1 MNQELELSNQLVS
14 EGMTPLGEVSEL
26 TKEQILDE
34 EIFETIFG
42 TEDPIARTR
51 LIVSLSE
58 RAKELKIGRNFDKL
72 LKTYQTEYAQRFK
85 QKGSNTIQFTEPPIK
100 DLKCGKWECVD
111 AGVTKSTMGAGM
123 IPTTIVACTHPIL
136 PVERLINVDSETEKI
151 KLAFFKDNKWQY
163 ITVERSMVAN
173 KSNIIQLSDRGIEV
187 NSENAKDL
195 VSYIADVVSLNA
207 KEIPVNRSTDR
218 LGWIGDEFAP
228 YVDDL
233 KYDGDFAFK
242 DVYAS
247 LNEVGDYEEW
257 KKMCREVRGK
267 SKIAHLLVA
276 SSFASI
282 LNKRLGV
289 LPFVVHIWGGTGTGK
304 TVGLMLAM
312 SIWGNPEVGKL
323 VRTLNATQV
332 ALARYASFVHDIPF
346 AGDELQTIKNRW
358 DSFDNLVMYLTEGV
372 DRGRGKA
379 YGGIEIL
386 KEWNCSFLFTGEEPI
401 TKQTSGGGV
410 KNRVIEVEAT
420 EKVIEDGNY
429 VSNFVRKNYG
439 FAGKEFISN
448 IPKQEELQDRY
459 REIFKNILKETD
471 TTDKQAM
478 AMATILLAD
487 EISTDLIFKDEKLKI
502 EDVKGWVTNTK
513 DVDVAA
519 RAYDWTIDWISQN
532 INRFKENETGNGET
546 WGKYAEEEDTC
557 LVNRN
562 VYIDALNKAGFDFSA
577 VIRKFADREQIV
589 RNSQGK
595 FSHQT
600 KVFGIKANYI
610 KFRLEPEKSDIAYE
624 ENYQETMEDLPF

>member
-1 MNQELELSNQLVS
+1 MNQESELSEELMN
-14 EGMTPLGEVSEL
+14 EGFTPFGEINEL
-26 TKEQILDE
+26 TKETILDK
-34 EIFETIFG
+34 EIFEHIFSI
-42 TEDPIARTR
+42 DNQIARTT
-51 LIVSLSE
+51 LIVKLQE
-58 RAKELKIGRNFDKL
+58 RARELKNIRSFDKL
-72 LKTYQTEYAQRFK
+72 LKAYQTEFAQRYK
-85 QKGSNTIQFTEPPIK
+85 QQGSNTIQFTQPPIEN
-100 DLKCGKWECVD
+100 LKCGKWECND
-111 AGVTKSTMGAGM
+111 TGVIKNTMSAGM
-123 IPTTIVACTHPIL
+123 IPTTIVACSHPIL

-195 VSYIADVVSLNA
+195 VSYIAEVVSLNA

-218 LGWIGDEFAP
+218 LGWIEDEFAP

-257 KKMCREVRGK
+257 KKMCRTVRK
-267 SKIAHLLVA
+267 QSKIAHLLIA
-276 SSFASI
+276 ASFAST
-282 LNKRLGV
+282 LNQMLGV

-332 ALARYASFVHDIPF
+332 ALARYAAFVHDIPF

-358 DSFDNLVMYLTEGV
+358 DSFDNLIMYLTEGV

-379 YGGIEIL
+379 YGGIELL
-386 KEWNCSFLFTGEEPI
+386 KEWNCCFLFTGEEPI
-401 TKQTSGGGV
+401 TKATSGGGV
-410 KNRVIEVEAT
+410 KNRVIEVEAI
-420 EKVIEDGNY
+420 EKVIEDGNFI
-429 VSNFVRKNYG
+429 SNFVRNNYG
-439 FAGKEFISN
+439 HAGKEFINN
-448 IPKQEELQDRY
+448 IPKKEKLQERY
-459 REIFKNILKETD
+459 REIFKNILEKTD

-487 EISTDLIFKDEKLKI
+487 EISTELIFKDEKMTL
-502 EDVKGWVTNTK
+502 EDVEKWLTSSK
-513 DVDVAA
+513 DVDVSA
-519 RAYDWTIDWISQN
+519 RAYDWTINWISQN
-532 INRFKENETGNGET
+532 INKFKENESGEI
-546 WGKYAEEEDTC
+546 WGKYIEEEDVC
-557 LVNRN
+557 LLNKS
-562 VYIDALNKAGFDFSA
+562 VYTEALNKAGFDFSA
-577 VIRKFADREQIV
+577 IIRNFASRNQIEK
-589 RNSQGK
+589 NSQGK
-595 FSHQT
+595 FTHQT
-600 KVFGIKANYI
+600 KAFGVRANYI
-610 KFRLEPEKSDIAYE
+610 KLKLEPEKSDIAYE

>member
-1 MNQELELSNQLVS
+1 MSQELELSEQLMN
-14 EGMTPLGEVSEL
+14 EGFTPFGEIEEL
-26 TKEQILDE
+26 TKEKITDKE
-34 EIFETIFG
+34 VFEHIFSIENQL
-42 TEDPIARTR
+42 ARTE
-51 LIVSLSE
+51 LIVKLEE
-58 RAKELKIGRNFDKL
+58 RARQLGVIRGFDKL
-72 LKTYQTEYAQRFK
+72 LKAYQTEFAQRFK
-85 QKGSNTIQFTEPPIK
+85 QRGSNVIQFTQPPIEN
-100 DLKCGKWECVD
+100 LKCGKWECND
-111 AGVTKSTMGAGM
+111 TGITKSVMGAGM
-123 IPTTIVACTHPIL
+123 IPQTIVACPHPIL

-163 ITVERSMVAN
+163 ITIERSIVAN
-173 KSNIIQLSDRGIEV
+173 KSNIIQLSDRGVEV

-218 LGWIGDEFAP
+218 LGWIENEFAP

-233 KYDGDFAFK
+233 KYDGDIAFK

-247 LNEVGDYEEW
+247 VKEVGDYEEW
-257 KKMCREVRGK
+257 KKVCREIRK
-267 SKIAHLLVA
+267 ESKVAHLLLA
-276 SSFASI
+276 SSFASV
-282 LNKRLGV
+282 LNEILGV

-312 SIWGNPEVGKL
+312 SVWGNPEVGKL

-379 YGGIEIL
+379 YGGIELL
-386 KEWNCSFLFTGEEPI
+386 KQWNCCFLFTGEEPI
-401 TKQTSGGGV
+401 TKATSGGGV

-420 EKVIEDGNY
+420 EKVIADGNY
-429 VSNFVRKNYG
+429 ISNFVRKNYG
-439 FAGKEFISN
+439 YAGKDFINN
-448 IPKQEELQDRY
+448 IPKQEELQKRY
-459 REIFKNILKETD
+459 REIFQEILQKTD

-487 EISTDLIFKDEKLKI
+487 EISIDLIFKDEKLTV
-502 EDVKGWVTNTK
+502 EDVSNWLTSTK
-513 DVDVAA
+513 EVDVSA
-519 RAYDWTIDWISQN
+519 RAYEWTMNWISQN
-532 INRFKENETGNGET
+532 INKFKENETGEI
-546 WGKYAEEEDTC
+546 WGKYIEDQDIC
-557 LVNRN
+557 LVNKSL
-562 VYIDALNKAGFDFSA
+562 YAEALNKAGFDFTA
-577 VIRKFADREQIV
+577 VIRKFADRNQIE

-595 FSHQT
+595 FTHQT
-600 KVFGIKANYI
+600 KAFGVKANYI

-624 ENYQETMEDLPF
+624 EDYEQQEMEDLPF